1 MAKMEFKFNK
11 KTSTGAGVLGLLLLI
26 VLFQNTSI
34 LNFILPSEEKVK
46 KEANELKKLQEE
58 LKNEIIESTR
68 LIRRNSEFAA
78 RGRSYWLQ
86 ERDGKPETEAPRR
99 VESAGRL
106 AEIKLSSIG
115 SIRTSK
121 ITEGIISMEMSITAE
136 ASIEVLSR
144 FLGEIYRLEPCMRW
158 EKCSLAPDNIRTPKN
173 VKLSGN
179 LRFICV
185 SDRNISSMLAGGIK

>member
-1 MAKMEFKFNK
+1 M
-11 KTSTGAGVLGLLLLI
+11 GAGLLGLLLMI

-34 LNFILPSEEKVK
+34 FNVILPSEERVK
-46 KEANELKKLQEE
+46 KEAAELKKLQEE
-58 LKNEIIESTR
+58 LKNELIESTR
-68 LIRRNSEFAA
+68 LIRRNNEFTE

-86 ERDGKPETEAPRR
+86 ERDGKPETEAPRK
-99 VESAGRL
+99 VESAARL

-115 SIRTSK
+115 SIRSAK
-121 ITEGIISMEMSITAE
+121 ISEGIISMEMSITAE
-136 ASIEVLSR
+136 ASIEILSR

-179 LRFICV
+179 LRFICIN
-185 SDRNISSMLAGGIK
+185 DRNISSILSERIK